1 VRDLGTLAAVAFGMT
16 FAYGWAC
23 LLLPAGRRHS
33 LTLAVVTLGLSLG
46 GLTLVMFWIAWLWP
60 GRLSLAPTLLA
71 CAILAAAGLWLA
83 RGSLRPGPA
92 WGPASWLSGGRSPA
106 LIVLAAAILLI
117 SAGIVF
123 NAVYWPFVDTDALA
137 IYAPL
142 GKALY
147 QTGALPVGNLYEGY
161 PMMLP
166 LAYAFTHAAA
176 GGIHEYWA
184 KLVPAVMA
192 LGAIGAAAALA
203 REIRS
208 ARAGLIAAGL
218 VVLTPL
224 FARWASSGYADV
236 PAAFYFA
243 LSALAAWRWLESRS
257 WQDALLTG
265 ITSGLAIWT
274 KSSAITLLLTLASL
288 ILIAGWIERRTRRSG
303 SAIPLRW
310 DHVALL
316 IGGLLATAGPWYAR
330 NVTVLGFFLPDTAW
344 TEAAPHDLPALLVML
359 RDWREFQICG
369 WLFAGGLAYAGVRSI
384 TAEPARRW
392 GWITLLAFAL
402 PFLAA
407 WWWLASY
414 DVRFLVTAVPLLGV
428 TAACMIDEIAEGLAA
443 RLSPG
448 WGKWAVALLTLAMLP
463 LALTKAVDGKRAI
476 LRDPLM
482 TDEEKHRVRLG
493 GLYDVALAINRLPPG
508 SRILGVPSLSLYAI
522 DRSRFRELSE
532 ARSED
537 PPWSLASSYDY
548 VVYRIP
554 SGASLGWL
562 LPGPPILQTDDG
574 FYLFST
580 HTLALPQMDPIGSDR
595 MAAGMRTTNAA
606 P

>member
-1 VRDLGTLAAVAFGMT
+1 VRDLGTLAAVTFGMT

-23 LLLPAGRRHS
+23 LLLPVGRRHG

-71 CAILAAAGLWLA
+71 CAILAAAGLWLP
-83 RGSLRPGPA
+83 RRSLRPDPIATFAPWVG
-92 WGPASWLSGGRSPA
+92 WTRHPA
-106 LIVLAAAILLI
+106 LLVLAAAILLV

-142 GKALY
+142 GKVLY
-147 QTGALPVGNLYEGY
+147 QTGALPVGSLYEGY

-166 LAYAFTHAAA
+166 LSYAFTHGAA
-176 GGIHEYWA
+176 GGIDEYWA

-192 LGAIGAAAALA
+192 LGAIGAAAALG

-218 VVLTPL
+218 LVLTPL

-236 PAAFYFA
+236 PASFYFA
-243 LSALAAWRWLESRS
+243 LSALAAWRWLDSRS
-257 WQDALLTG
+257 RQDALLTG
-265 ITSGLAIWT
+265 IAAGLALWT
-274 KSSAITLLLTLASL
+274 KSSALTLLVTLACL
-288 ILIAGWIERRTRRSG
+288 IVVAAWTGRRTRPSG
-303 SAIPLRW
+303 STMPLRW
-310 DHVALL
+310 DQIALMV
-316 IGGLLATAGPWYAR
+316 GGLLATAGPWYAR
-330 NVTVLGFFLPDTAW
+330 NLTVLGFFLPDTVWA
-344 TEAAPHDLPALLVML
+344 EVAPHDLPALLVML
-359 RDWREFQICG
+359 RDWTEFQFCG
-369 WLFAGGLAYAGVRSI
+369 WLFVGALVYAGARS
-384 TAEPARRW
+384 ARADASRARRW
-392 GWITLLAFAL
+392 MLLLAFVL

-414 DVRFLVTAVPLLGV
+414 DVRFLVTVVPLLGV

-448 WGKWAVALLTLAMLP
+448 WGKWGVALLALAMLP

-522 DRSRFRELSE
+522 NRSRFQELSE

-554 SGASLGWL
+554 PGASLGWL
-562 LPGPPILQTDDG
+562 LPATPILQTDDG
-574 FYLFST
+574 FFLFST
-580 HTLALPQMDPIGSDR
+580 YTPAMPQTGPTGNDPI
-595 MAAGMRTTNAA
+595 AGGLRTTYAA